1 MIFLIEWGGGGAVGG
16 EKKGEWITSSVCVCV
31 CVCGGGVGETCSL
44 RKKTSGNSFYNTNKI
59 GDGVES
65 RWVLVNKG

>member
-1 MIFLIEWGGGGAVGG
+1 MGEQLG
-16 EKKGEWITSSVCVCV
+16 EKRKGSGLPVACVFVCVCG
-31 CVCGGGVGETCSL
+31 GGGVGETCSL